1 MNNRPKFLE
10 GIVEREEKDTEK
22 EEKEM
27 KKY

>member
-22 EEKEM
+22 EEK
-27 KKY
+27 